1 MKKVLVLII
10 GLSIC
15 LQTYAQT
22 VKNRRLVW
30 SIGEVELTR
39 GKEVRASYPLMVK
52 ISDDSHVPQLATST
66 IRLFYDAGSLEDLK
80 IENIAHD
87 YLISGFNK
95 SNDVFGEVFGFAGGG
110 GVFAQ
115 FNLIANQLDPL
126 DLSRESVRVL
136 DLSFVVKPGAK
147 IPFCAPLVLDNNPQ
161 SWGRGASEDTG
172 YLANDSGIVG
182 TYFLNESTQK
192 VYLADDEVKNYLW
205 EQNPSFDH
213 IVDRPG
219 DKAGFTV
226 RLKSGMC
233 VELNRPVAPVDYLTF
248 DAIRGEK
255 KEVLLNWITNSEFNN
270 DFFEVQ
276 RSGDGVNF
284 EPIGKMAGQWNTVE
298 LVAYGFLDEQA
309 PVGKNYY
316 RLSQVDR
323 NGKTTYSIIREVEIT
338 DDFAPD
344 QLNISYYPNPSM
356 GEVHMEAN
364 RIFSDFEL
372 LIFDSKGALVMKKP
386 GIHSNITLDLS
397 VLESGVY
404 TLSLQDRSQQIVST
418 HNIVITK

>member
-1 MKKVLVLII
+1 M
-10 GLSIC
+10 C
-15 LQTYAQT
+15 LQTQAQV
-22 VKNRRLVW
+22 VKKRQLVW

-39 GKEVRASYPLMVK
+39 GKEVRAHYPLMVK
-52 ISDDSHVPQLATST
+52 ISDDSDTPQLATST
-66 IRLFYDAGSLEDLK
+66 IRLFFDAGSLEDLK
-80 IENIAHD
+80 IENIAHE
-87 YLISGFNK
+87 YQVSGFNK

-126 DLSRESVRVL
+126 DLSREAVRVL
-136 DLSFVVKPGAK
+136 DLSFVVKPGAR
-147 IPFCAPLVLDNNPQ
+147 IPFCAPLVLDNNPE
-161 SWGRGASEDTG
+161 SWGRGASEDAG

-182 TYFLNESTQK
+182 TYFLHESTQQ

-205 EQNPSFDH
+205 EKNPAFDH

-219 DKAGFTV
+219 DQAGFTV
-226 RLKSGMC
+226 RLKSDMC
-233 VELNRPVAPVDYLTF
+233 VEPNRPVAPVDYLTF

-270 DFFEVQ
+270 NFFEIQ

-284 EPIGKMAGQWNTVE
+284 EPIGKIAGQWNTVE
-298 LVAYGFLDEQA
+298 PVAYGFLDEQA
-309 PVGKNYY
+309 QSGKNYY
-316 RLSQVDR
+316 RLSQEGND
-323 NGKTTYSIIREVEIT
+323 GKITYSAVREVAIAE
-338 DDFAPD
+338 DDAPD

-356 GEVHMEAN
+356 GEVRLDAN
-364 RIFSDFEL
+364 QAFSDFEL

-397 VLESGVY
+397 ILESGVY
-404 TLSLQDRSQQIVST
+404 SLSLRDRSQRVVST
-418 HNIVITK
+418 QNIVITE